1 MTRDGGVNVSKNVNK
16 RKKSTVS
23 DFAFI
28 YIFVLNENVFNIPA
42 RNLLYIHIDIIIA
55 HANDLIFYT
64 NSLSFQMKNVG
75 NAIKI
80 SALVVIWI
88 VFTATLMSRDE
99 KELAYQPISVP
110 VGAHKSNG
118 NFYERKKRIF

>member
-1 MTRDGGVNVSKNVNK
+1 MIT
-16 RKKSTVS
+16 
-23 DFAFI
+23 
-28 YIFVLNENVFNIPA
+28 
-42 RNLLYIHIDIIIA
+42 
-55 HANDLIFYT
+55 HASDLIFYT

-88 VFTATLMSRDE
+88 VFTVTLMSRDE

-118 NFYERKKRIF
+118 NFYEKKTDFLEEKKNRTDYFNFSVYFSL